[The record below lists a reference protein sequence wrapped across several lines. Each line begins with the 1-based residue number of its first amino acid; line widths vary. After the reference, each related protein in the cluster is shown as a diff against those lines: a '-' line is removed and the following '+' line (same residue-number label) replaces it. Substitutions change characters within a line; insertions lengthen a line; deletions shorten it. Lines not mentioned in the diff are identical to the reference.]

1 MSLSY
6 QQKLSIKYWRNV
18 SLDDVKRI
26 KLKIK
31 IGIMSLSFIK
41 KVSSNIGKI

>member
-31 IGIMSLSFIK
+31 IEIMSLSFIK
-41 KVSSNIGKI
+41 KVSSNIEKI